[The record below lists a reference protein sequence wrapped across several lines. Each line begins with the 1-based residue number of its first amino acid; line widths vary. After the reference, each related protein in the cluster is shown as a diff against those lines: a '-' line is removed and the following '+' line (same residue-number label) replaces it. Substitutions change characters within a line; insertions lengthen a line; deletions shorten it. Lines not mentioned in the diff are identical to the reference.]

1 MAFILEYLQFLN
13 SIYNYSQNEKILSV
27 LDTLQL
33 IVERNLL
40 DASPKLT
47 TVLHIYMTLLI
58 MKWEGER

>member
-47 TVLHIYMTLLI
+47 SLTYLHDITNNEM
-58 MKWEGER
+58 RR